1 MNKAQRI
8 VSLLMAVSSVGFL
21 SSGITILALENKAS
35 LKNASL
41 ENSFIKL
48 TVEQNEN
55 QGEYLKFKVDSTGG
69 QVSVGEDDNT
79 NLTYSNFY
87 SGYTTLKIN
96 GNCYVYGKGED
107 VARPHYDVDNK
118 CHVSSQKFGDVV
130 IEQKLTISQLDT
142 PEYADTIKIA
152 YKVLQHSEQDEIG
165 VRILIDPMIEKDDRL
180 KLVADDVQINNESV
194 FNNSLPSEWRAYQLK
209 NDSVFSYGKSD
220 KESVAPNTIAFS
232 NWNKLYDSKWDIDAD
247 INKEIADAA
256 AAVMWNPV
264 KVTDNQEFS
273 TYYGIKNLAN
283 TGKTNKVILTTPKT
297 GYAGMKKAGVCMAG
311 SLLTAAGSLIIK
323 RKEKKHEK

>member
-87 SGYTTLKIN
+87 SGYTTLDIN
-96 GNCYVYGKGED
+96 GNYYLYGKGED
-107 VARPHYDVDNK
+107 IEKPHYDVDNK
-118 CHVSSQKFGDVV
+118 CHVSAQKFDDVV

-142 PEYADTIKIA
+142 PEYADTVRIS
-152 YKVLQHSEQDEIG
+152 YKVLEHSEQDEIG

-180 KLVADDVQINNESV
+180 KMVADGVQMNNESV

-220 KESVAPNTIAFS
+220 KDSIAPNRIAFS
-232 NWNKLYDSKWDIDAD
+232 DWNKLYDSKWNIDAD
-247 INKEIADAA
+247 INSEISDAA
-256 AAVMWNPV
+256 VAVMWDPV
-264 KVTDNQEFS
+264 KVNENQEFS
-273 TYYGIKNLAN
+273 TYYGIKNIAN
-283 TGKTNKVILTTPKT
+283 TGNSNKVVLTTPKT
-297 GYAGMKKAGVCMAG
+297 GYKGMRNAGCCMLA
-311 SLLTAAGSLIIK
+311 SLITAAGSFYLK
-323 RKEKKHEK
+323 RKERRYEK